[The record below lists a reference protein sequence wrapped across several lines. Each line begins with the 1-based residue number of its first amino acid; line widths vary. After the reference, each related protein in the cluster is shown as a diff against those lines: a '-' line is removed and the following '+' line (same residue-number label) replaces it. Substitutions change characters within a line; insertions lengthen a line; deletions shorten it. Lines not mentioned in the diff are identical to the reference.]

1 MNYCYECGTKLMV
14 KECEGEGPIPYC
26 NTCQVFRFPIFST
39 AISTAVINRQRN
51 KVLLIQQY
59 NIKDFI
65 LLAGYVNK
73 GESAE
78 QTLVRE
84 VVEEVGLQ
92 VDEYKYMRSEYFER
106 TNTLMLN
113 FVSIVNDDKLDVL
126 SAEVDQARW
135 FTLDE
140 AKQVILKN
148 SLAETFLLNI
158 MQKIEA
164 GFI

>member
-1 MNYCYECGTKLMV
+1 MKYCYECGTKLMV

-39 AISTAVINRQRN
+39 AISTAVINRQRD

-78 QTLVRE
+78 QTLARE
-84 VVEEVGLQ
+84 VMEEVGLQ

-106 TNTLMLN
+106 THTLMLN

-148 SLAETFLLNI
+148 SLAESFLLTI
-158 MQKIEA
+158 IQQIEA

>member
-1 MNYCYECGTKLMV
+1 MKYCYECGTKLMV

-39 AISTAVINRQRN
+39 AISTAVINRQRD

-84 VVEEVGLQ
+84 VMEEVGLH
-92 VDEYKYMRSEYFER
+92 VDEYKYMRSGYFDR
-106 TNTLMLN
+106 THTLMLN

-158 MQKIEA
+158 IQKIEA

>member
-1 MNYCYECGTKLMV
+1 MKYCYECGTKLMV

-39 AISTAVINRQRN
+39 AISTAVINRQRD

-84 VVEEVGLQ
+84 VMEEVGLQ

-106 TNTLMLN
+106 THTLMLN

-158 MQKIEA
+158 IQKIEA

>member
-1 MNYCYECGTKLMV
+1 MKYCYECGTKLIV

-26 NTCQVFRFPIFST
+26 STCQVFRFPIFST

-84 VVEEVGLQ
+84 VMEEVGLQ
-92 VDEYKYMRSEYFER
+92 VDEYTYMRSEYFER

-113 FVSIVNDDKLDVL
+113 FVSIVNDDKLDAL

-135 FTLDE
+135 FTLEE

-148 SLAETFLLNI
+148 SLAEAFLLTI
-158 MQKIEA
+158 IQQIEA

>member
-1 MNYCYECGTKLMV
+1 MKYCYECGTKLMV

-39 AISTAVINRQRN
+39 AISTAVINRQRD

-84 VVEEVGLQ
+84 VMEEVGLQ

-106 TNTLMLN
+106 THTLMLN
-113 FVSIVNDDKLDVL
+113 FVSIVNDDKLDAL

-135 FTLDE
+135 FTLEE
-140 AKQVILKN
+140 AKQAVLKN
-148 SLAETFLLNI
+148 SLAESFLLTI
-158 MQKIEA
+158 IQKIEA
-164 GFI
+164 GII

>member
-1 MNYCYECGTKLMV
+1 MKYCYECGTKLMV

-84 VVEEVGLQ
+84 VMEEVGLQ
-92 VDEYKYMRSEYFER
+92 VDEYKYMRSEYFDR
-106 TNTLMLN
+106 THTLMLN

-135 FTLDE
+135 FTLDS

-148 SLAETFLLNI
+148 SLAESFLLTI
-158 MQKIEA
+158 IQQIEA

>member
-1 MNYCYECGTKLMV
+1 MKYCYECGTKLMV

-39 AISTAVINRQRN
+39 AISTAVINRQRD

-84 VVEEVGLQ
+84 VMEEVGLQ
-92 VDEYKYMRSEYFER
+92 VDEYKYMRSEYFDR
-106 TNTLMLN
+106 THTLMLN

-135 FTLDE
+135 FTLEE
-140 AKQVILKN
+140 AKQAVLKN
-148 SLAETFLLNI
+148 SLAESFLLTI
-158 MQKIEA
+158 IQQIEA

>member
-1 MNYCYECGTKLMV
+1 MKYCYECGTKLIV

-84 VVEEVGLQ
+84 VMEEVGLQ
-92 VDEYKYMRSEYFER
+92 VDEYTYMRSEYFER
-106 TNTLMLN
+106 THTLMLN
-113 FVSIVNDDKLDVL
+113 FVSIVNDDKLDAL

-135 FTLDE
+135 FTLEE

-148 SLAETFLLNI
+148 SLAESFLLTI
-158 MQKIEA
+158 IQQIEA